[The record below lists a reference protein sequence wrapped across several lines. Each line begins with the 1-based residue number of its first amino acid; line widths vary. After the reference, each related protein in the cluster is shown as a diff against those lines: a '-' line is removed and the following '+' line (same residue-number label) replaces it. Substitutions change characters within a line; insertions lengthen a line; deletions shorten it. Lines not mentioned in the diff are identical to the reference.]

1 MSTPVAEPVPV
12 MVKRWECPFCRRR
25 RSGKAA
31 TAEHLGRCW
40 LNPAVRS
47 CKTCALFLLVPSG
60 EPCFPGRPCNCNDGY
75 VECRAGESLSFEDVP
90 RVGCPLWELRPAERA
105 A

>member
-1 MSTPVAEPVPV
+1 MSTPVAEPPPP
-12 MVKRWECPFCRRR
+12 MGNPTNPPLCRRR
-25 RSGKAA
+25 PPDKAA